1 MAASL
6 SSACTSLSRAI
17 DAVTDANDRL
27 QESLLLIRAARPASE
42 ELQEEAAVQML
53 IENGNRSRTGS
64 SISLW
69 LGGPTAEMLA
79 NELYGQCSGPETVGS
94 DRSVSVR
101 PVYDLS
107 SLPRVIDPEGDT
119 VRGTSS
125 DGLSYAGTVVR
136 GGIGVSNASSSYHA
150 TSEQLPFQW
159 WVLWRWLCT
168 SMVCLIAIR
177 KELGEYFPLS
187 FLFLFAMTT
196 RGTLCGLSSW
206 SKMGREGTWQRIQT
220 AVGPRRAGGIF
231 QLSPG
236 GEAWWWFWYE

>member
-53 IENGNRSRTGS
+53 IENGNRVVQDLQFRYDLVAQQLKCWQMSFMVNAADQR
-64 SISLW
+64 
-69 LGGPTAEMLA
+69 
-79 NELYGQCSGPETVGS
+79 TVGS

-150 TSEQLPFQW
+150 TSEQLPFQ
-159 WVLWRWLCT
+159 
-168 SMVCLIAIR
+168 
-177 KELGEYFPLS
+177 
-187 FLFLFAMTT
+187 
-196 RGTLCGLSSW
+196 
-206 SKMGREGTWQRIQT
+206 
-220 AVGPRRAGGIF
+220 
-231 QLSPG
+231 
-236 GEAWWWFWYE
+236 